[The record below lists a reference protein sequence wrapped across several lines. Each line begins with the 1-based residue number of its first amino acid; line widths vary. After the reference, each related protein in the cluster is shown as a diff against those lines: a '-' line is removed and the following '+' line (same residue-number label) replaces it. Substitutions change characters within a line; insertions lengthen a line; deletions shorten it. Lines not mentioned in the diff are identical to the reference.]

1 MAYIKMLQMVRVFDG
16 VKPDKEQAKKVLEE
30 AAEVF
35 GAWQAYDDRGNPFSG
50 SAEERNLLAEIADVI
65 QASLNLAA
73 SLGCTSLAA
82 QMLACEKRNRERG
95 RYGDDDSCLL
105 NLSSEDNMAAEWVR
119 ENGGLDFV
127 EAVWDRYLLLA
138 NDVIEALWPDAIPDD
153 CSNEH
158 VMDELH
164 KRLMPCGYE
173 WNDSFARAV
182 EFFETMHDLL
192 YTVDCEEEHDGP
204 EMVQEV
210 MRRLMPEGMEWPHFE
225 DGKPVLFGD
234 VVSDGDETGRVYYV
248 TFDTVNPVII
258 GFTDGTPDQDP
269 GTWIEVSV
277 SDGERVKR
285 PAPKVL
291 DADGAEI
298 EVGDDLYS
306 VEGMLKFHVSAID
319 KKSGRIAT
327 EAMFALDKWA
337 DPKMYTHRAPVLAAD
352 GRPLREGEHVYH
364 VETGAEL
371 VVKELPK
378 PGAYQAVVVFAPP
391 ASHFTS
397 FDPDQLTH
405 ERPVN
410 HCFECSHW
418 QVEPGRDRLGVC
430 WDTYGERECEDSY
443 AAVLGTS
450 EACAQFERRAKARG
464 GGAERKVPRCL
475 RGGLR

>member
-1 MAYIKMLQMVRVFDG
+1 MPYIKMLQMVRVFDG
-16 VKPDKEQAKKVLEE
+16 VKPDKEHAKKVLEE

-182 EFFETMHDLL
+182 EFFENMHDLL
-192 YTVDCEEEHDGP
+192 YTVDCEEEHDGA

-210 MRRLMPEGMEWPHFE
+210 MRRLMPEGMEWPRFE
-225 DGKPVLFGD
+225 DGEFVRT
-234 VVSDGDETGRVYYV
+234 GDEIETVGGGVHRVGSVQLMAV
-248 TFDTVNPVII
+248 TFCLKDVA
-258 GFTDGTPDQDP
+258 
-269 GTWIEVSV
+269 
-277 SDGERVKR
+277 GETLYQTLHHGRVKR

-291 DADGAEI
+291 DADGVEI
-298 EVGDDLYS
+298 RVGDTVWHVETGEQCKVVEVDSRS
-306 VEGMLKFHVSAID
+306 VSVDFRVDGDGTKHTGSILPVN
-319 KKSGRIAT
+319 
-327 EAMFALDKWA
+327 L
-337 DPKMYTHRAPVLAAD
+337 THRAPVLAAD
-352 GRPLREGEHVYH
+352 GRPLREGETVWSVDSGTRYT
-364 VETGAEL
+364 VEKITDEL
-371 VVKELPK
+371 IPIKCSSEMGSTVSLHP
-378 PGAYQAVVVFAPP
+378 
-391 ASHFTS
+391 S
-397 FDPDQLTH
+397 QLTH
-405 ERPVN
+405 ERPDSW
-410 HCFECSHW
+410 E
-418 QVEPGRDRLGVC
+418 RLEEDANKGSC
-430 WDTYGERECEDSY
+430 DYFGCDANGCHGCPAYGWNTARGGSGCGNAKTLDIM
-443 AAVLGTS
+443 
-450 EACAQFERRAKARG
+450 RRAKAL
-464 GGAERKVPRCL
+464 AER
-475 RGGLR
+475 GA